1 MKHKNFQLN
10 PVNGKFAKK
19 FLLSQRFKA
28 HLALLGANTIY
39 GLNYVIAK
47 GIMPDFMMP
56 KAIIF
61 TRVLITAAFFGI
73 LHFLLPSEKVDK
85 RDLLKFAICAV
96 FGVAINQILF
106 FEGLNLSTPI
116 NASIIITVIPI
127 LILFFAHYILKDK
140 ITTIKLL
147 GIILG
152 ASGALIIIL
161 SKGSSDFKSSTLLG
175 NLFIFINA
183 ASWAL
188 YLVLIKPL
196 MEKYDS
202 FTVMKWIFFFGLLIV
217 TPFTAKS
224 FAMTNLAEIPLKIWL
239 SIAFV
244 VFMATLIAY
253 FLNNYSLKT
262 VSPSFNG
269 IYIYLQPLIASIV
282 SILFGKDA
290 LTPVKVIAAVLIMA
304 GVYFV
309 TRSPKK
315 ERKLFPE

>member
-1 MKHKNFQLN
+1 LN
-10 PVNGKFAKK
+10 HNLK
-19 FLLSQRFKA
+19 S

-47 GIMPDFMMP
+47 GIMPDYMMP

-61 TRVLITAAFFGI
+61 IRVSVTVIVFGI
-73 LHFLLPSEKVDK
+73 LHLILPSEKVEK
-85 RDLLKFAICAV
+85 RDLFKLALCAV

-116 NASIIITVIPI
+116 NASIIITVIPVLI
-127 LILFFAHYILKDK
+127 LIFSHYILKEK
-140 ITTIKLL
+140 ITSIKVF

-152 ASGALIIIL
+152 AAGALMVIL
-161 SKGSSDFKSSTLLG
+161 SAGKGDFKSATMLG
-175 NLFIFINA
+175 NFLIFINA
-183 ASWAL
+183 LSWAL

-202 FTVMKWIFFFGLLIV
+202 LTVMKWVFFFGLFIIF
-217 TPFTAKS
+217 PFTFTS
-224 FAMTNLAEIPLKIWL
+224 FTATSFITIPFKIWM
-239 SIAFV
+239 SISFV
-244 VFMATLIAY
+244 VFGATIIAY

-262 VSPSFNG
+262 VSPSVNG

-282 SILFGKDA
+282 AILFGKDQ
-290 LTPVKVIAAVLIMA
+290 LTVVKTIAALLIMA

-309 TRSPKK
+309 TRRPKIDK
-315 ERKLFPE
+315 FPFPST